1 MLTIEKN
8 VETALQYAE
17 KIIGTKYEYWCEST
31 ELANKG
37 PMWVSSE
44 AVPNV
49 EIIRDDSVNCTG
61 LINLM
66 RRAVKL
72 SIPGINSAQYPGGVY
87 EWCQYLKNKNALHKF
102 DYKLSYQRGT
112 LFLREYK
119 SEHDQ
124 GHVSVLYQENKESS
138 LYSIIIHSSVN
149 TGFQINTKLE
159 PGVNI
164 DNTLGQSHFYYKFG
178 YYEYYCLPQDW
189 LI

>member
-1 MLTIEKN
+1 
-8 VETALQYAE
+8 
-17 KIIGTKYEYWCEST
+17 
-31 ELANKG
+31 
-37 PMWVSSE
+37 
-44 AVPNV
+44 
-49 EIIRDDSVNCTG
+49 
-61 LINLM
+61 M

-102 DYKLSYQRGT
+102 DYKLSYKRGT

-119 SEHDQ
+119 SEQDQ

-149 TGFQINTKLE
+149 TGFQINAKLE

-164 DNTLGQSHFYYKFG
+164 DHTLGQSHFYYKFG
-178 YYEYYCLPQDW
+178 YYQHYCLPEDW